1 LLGVPRKRR
10 GAIEEEATAMA
21 RIKGISALSP
31 AEFARIV
38 HAAEQWAALWEK
50 ERSAN
55 DSELEKALKV
65 ARLILEQ
72 N

>member
-1 LLGVPRKRR
+1 
-10 GAIEEEATAMA
+10 MA